1 MDGDCSHEINRH
13 LLLGRKAV
21 TTLDSIF
28 KSRDITLLIKVHR
41 VKALVFPVVMYRC
54 ESWKVKKVECQRIH
68 AFELCCWQILLR
80 GPWTVRRSCQS
91 VLMDNTEYS
100 IGETDAEPEALML
113 WPPDVKTQLTGI
125 DSDAGKD

>member
-1 MDGDCSHEINRH
+1 MPAKMQI
-13 LLLGRKAV
+13 
-21 TTLDSIF
+21 
-28 KSRDITLLIKVHR
+28 
-41 VKALVFPVVMYRC
+41 VKATSFPVVMYRC

-113 WPPDVKTQLTGI
+113 WPPDVKSQLTGI
-125 DSDAGKD
+125 DPDAGKD

>member
-1 MDGDCSHEINRH
+1 MTN
-13 LLLGRKAV
+13 
-21 TTLDSIF
+21 LDSVL
-28 KSRDITLLIKVHR
+28 KSRGITLPAKMQI
-41 VKALVFPVVMYRC
+41 VKATSFPVVMYRC

-91 VLMDNTEYS
+91 ILMDNTEYS

-113 WPPDVKTQLTGI
+113 WPPDVKSQLTGI
-125 DSDAGKD
+125 DPDAGKD